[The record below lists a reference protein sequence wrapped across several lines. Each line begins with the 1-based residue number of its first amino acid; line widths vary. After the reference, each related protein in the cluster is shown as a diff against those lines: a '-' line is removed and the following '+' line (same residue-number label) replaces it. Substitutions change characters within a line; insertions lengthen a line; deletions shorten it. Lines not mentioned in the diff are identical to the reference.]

1 MNAKQQVNVKSTL
14 KKPMIDQERK
24 LRNISD
30 YVNDCLSRL
39 RDHADLIL
47 YLGKHKD
54 DFVEGEPKG
63 SLSIVISMVDVYSRD
78 TIVILGTILDEDR
91 KTSSLYTMTD
101 HVKDEKRRNRYLK
114 RLDKLK
120 KTMNQLV
127 RARGN
132 QVGHF
137 NTKLNVHENGFM
149 HINAVFQMDPR
160 YTKKIAKRIESYYW
174 DIREELGVEGTFG
187 FVKEPIARS
196 FARLIGKV
204 PRRP

>member
-1 MNAKQQVNVKSTL
+1 MT
-14 KKPMIDQERK
+14 KKKKIIIGEERK

-30 YVNDCLSRL
+30 YVYDCLNRL
-39 RDHADLIL
+39 RDHADFIL

-54 DFVEGEPKG
+54 DFTEGEPKA
-63 SLSIVISMVDVYSRD
+63 SLSIIISMLDVYSRD

-101 HVKDEKRRNRYLK
+101 HIKDNKKRKRYFK
-114 RLDKLK
+114 RLDTLK
-120 KTMNQLV
+120 KSINQLV

-137 NTKLNVHENGFM
+137 NTKLNIYENGFIQ
-149 HINAVFQMDPR
+149 INGIFQVDPR
-160 YTKKIAKRIESYYW
+160 YTKKIAKKIENYYW

-187 FVKEPIARS
+187 FFKEPIARS
-196 FARLIGKV
+196 FEKLIGKK
-204 PRRP
+204 PKQP

>member
-1 MNAKQQVNVKSTL
+1 MKSK
-14 KKPMIDQERK
+14 KKPIIGQERK

-30 YVNDCLSRL
+30 YVNDCLNRV
-39 RDHADLIL
+39 RDHADLIM

-54 DFVEGEPKG
+54 DFAEGEPKE

-101 HVKDEKRRNRYLK
+101 YIEDEKKHCRYLK
-114 RLDKLK
+114 RLNNIKE
-120 KTMNQLV
+120 TINQLI

-137 NTKLNVHENGFM
+137 NTKLNIHENGFI
-149 HINAVFQMDPR
+149 HINGIFQVDPR
-160 YTKKIAKRIESYYW
+160 YTKKIAKQIEKYYW
-174 DIREELGVEGTFG
+174 DIREELGVEGTFI
-187 FVKEPIARS
+187 FFKEPISRS
-196 FARLIGKV
+196 FTRLIGKV
-204 PRRP
+204 PKRP